1 MDFKIGDIVLCF
13 IGENCVRQKYKEN
26 GHNLT
31 CKIVDCSDNKYG
43 VVLKRHDGKVIS
55 WIDKDKVT
63 QLEDKTKKKDFENW
77 YRKNNVTLV
86 LQGLQKIKDITSGNA
101 EIDRKSLVEIL
112 RVANYTYNLDLR
124 NKIRNVLKLNE
135 MNEYSGLDYANLKM
149 IRYIVSDEMQAIK
162 EILKSL

>member
-1 MDFKIGDIVLCF
+1 MDFKIGDIVLYF
-13 IGENCVRQKYKEN
+13 TGE
-26 GHNLT
+26 T

-101 EIDRKSLVEIL
+101 DIDRKSLVEIL

>member
-1 MDFKIGDIVLCF
+1 MDFKIGDIVLYF
-13 IGENCVRQKYKEN
+13 TGE
-26 GHNLT
+26 T

-43 VVLKRHDGKVIS
+43 VVLKRHDGKVVS

-101 EIDRKSLVEIL
+101 EIDKKSLVEIL

-149 IRYIVSDEMQAIK
+149 IRYIVSDEMQAIE